1 MGCEMT
7 DACPW
12 FVYLLECSDGTLYC
26 GITRDIARRLKEH
39 NGMLAGGARYTRSRR
54 PVELAASVAVSNRA
68 EAAKIEWRVKR
79 LPRNKK
85 HLFLQGVSLHPS
97 GTACESGGHFA
108 EEVLVLD

>member
-1 MGCEMT
+1 MT

-54 PVELAASVAVSNRA
+54 PVALLSSVAVRHRS
-68 EAAKIEWRVKR
+68 EAATIERRVKR
-79 LPRNKK
+79 LPRRKK
-85 HLFLQGVSLHPS
+85 PLFMQSEEL
-97 GTACESGGHFA
+97 AGGRG
-108 EEVLVLD
+108 D